1 MRLKGLERLKENS
14 GVEAKRHPVVPGRLR
29 ETRNE
34 LMNVVIGLFW
44 NIQDGGTASGSVQE
58 IAAAQPAEQA
68 ASFTPGRFRSS
79 NRQRRRERDGETKV
93 HLM

>member
-44 NIQDGGTASGSVQE
+44 KIQDGGTASGSVEE

-68 ASFTPGRFRSS
+68 ASFTPLVDLDPRIG
-79 NRQRRRERDGETKV
+79 NVEGKEMEKPKYI
-93 HLM
+93 

>member
-1 MRLKGLERLKENS
+1 M
-14 GVEAKRHPVVPGRLR
+14 PGRLQ

-44 NIQDGGTASGSVQE
+44 KIQDGGTASGSVEE

-68 ASFTPGRFRSS
+68 ASFTPLVDLDPRIGNVEGKEMEKPKYIYCSLRYIIKNIFLSS
-79 NRQRRRERDGETKV
+79 I
-93 HLM
+93 LLLIY

>member
-44 NIQDGGTASGSVQE
+44 KIQDGGTASSSVEE

-68 ASFTPGRFRSS
+68 ASFTPLVDLDPRIG
-79 NRQRRRERDGETKV
+79 NVEGKEMEKPKYI
-93 HLM
+93 